1 MVAMRRNLLI
11 PSVLGMGLLAAALLA
26 KSVLA
31 HGHVQQR
38 QVNAAL
44 LRPFQNPTS
53 PSAEDYEGL
62 AIYFMQGF
70 ESRKTKDGAGAKY
83 AGMPSF
89 HGAEVDRM
97 EAFSRMAPLWASW
110 VASGRANEVK
120 LRPGTTIRLAENFRR
135 GLLAGTDPN
144 SGEYWGEMHDSDQRI
159 VEASDIALSLWLMR
173 AQVWEKFTPGEKQQ
187 VVAWLQQVNGKQ
199 IPDNNWHLF
208 VVLVDAVLKNLSGV
222 DNSAEAQRHYARLK
236 SFYRGDGW
244 FSDGPAEVFDYYN
257 AWGIHYQLF
266 WLQQVDPAWDKQF
279 ISQARHEFVSSYRY
293 LLTPNGIPIMGRS
306 VCYRMA
312 APVPLLLEQF
322 DAVHRQPGEARRA
335 LDATWE
341 YFLQHNGAN
350 DGNIT
355 QGYCGSD
362 ARVLDNYSG
371 PASCLWGMRSLIAAI
386 YLPRDAEFWKASPTR
401 LAVERSDFSMEIK
414 SSGWH
419 LTGNKQTGEVE
430 IQIPRGAASR
440 PLESYTKAAQTKDLL
455 TGSPSRPPN
464 HAAKYE
470 RASYSSTD
478 PFCGCK

>member
-1 MVAMRRNLLI
+1 MRRNLLI
-11 PSVLGMGLLAAALLA
+11 LPVLGTGLLLAALLA
-26 KSVLA
+26 RTVLA
-31 HGHVQQR
+31 HSHAQHP
-38 QVNAAL
+38 QVDAGL
-44 LRPFQNPTS
+44 LLPFQNS
-53 PSAEDYEGL
+53 AVPSADNYEGL

-70 ESRKTKDGAGAKY
+70 ESRKTKNGAGAEYK
-83 AGMPSF
+83 GMPSF

-110 VASGRANEVK
+110 VASGRQNEVK
-120 LRPGTTIRLAENFRR
+120 VGTGRTISLTETFRR
-135 GLLAGTDPN
+135 GLLAGTDPR
-144 SGEYWGEMHDSDQRI
+144 SKEYWGEMHDGDQRI

-173 AQVWEKFTPGEKQQ
+173 AQVWQKFTSTEKQQ

-208 VVLVDAVLKNLSGV
+208 VVLVDAVLKNLSGG
-222 DNSAEAQRHYARLK
+222 DNAAESQRHYERIK

-244 FSDGPAEVFDYYN
+244 FSDGPGEMFDYYN

-266 WLQQVDPAWDKQF
+266 WLQQIDPAWDRDF

-293 LLTPNGIPIMGRS
+293 LMTPNGMPIMGRS

-322 DAVHRQPGEARRA
+322 DAAHGQPGEARRA

-341 YFLQHNGAN
+341 YFLQHQGAN

-371 PASCLWGMRSLIAAI
+371 PASCLWGLRSLIVA
-386 YLPRDAEFWKASPTR
+386 LHSPRDSEFWKASPTR
-401 LAVERSDFSMEIK
+401 LPVERSDFSVEIK
-414 SSGWH
+414 SSGWR
-419 LTGNKQTGEVE
+419 LTGNKRTGEVE
-430 IQIPRGAASR
+430 IQMPRGARAW
-440 PLESYTKAAQTKDLL
+440 PLESYAKAAQAKDLA
-455 TGSPSRPPN
+455 TGSASRPDN

-470 RASYSSTD
+470 RASYSSNY